1 MLELTAIFLAAAV
14 VAVPLFKRFGLGSV
28 LGYLAG
34 GALIGPSGLGYVHE
48 VEETMQFAEFGV
60 VLLLFLIGLELEPSR
75 LWRMRGAVFGT
86 GGLQVALT
94 TAVIAGLAMALGLDG
109 RAALVTGV
117 ALAMSSTA
125 FATQI
130 LGERHE
136 MATSHGRAAFA
147 ILLFQDLAAI
157 PALALIPLLATER
170 AASESERPGWV
181 SALVAVG
188 VIVGLVLAGRFFLRP
203 LLRVVASARS
213 HELSIASALLVII
226 ATAILMELVGLSTT
240 LGAFIAGV
248 LLADSEYRHELES
261 NIEPFKGL
269 LLGLFFMAVGMSA
282 DLHLIVERPLVVL
295 GLATLLVLVK
305 LALLFGIGTVR
316 GESRTSAASLAIAT
330 GAGGEFAFV
339 IFGEGVRDGVLS
351 SETSALLVVV
361 VTLSMAFTPLLFL
374 VRDRVLARRTKDGQ
388 RPFDEIHGEGS
399 QVIIAGFGRVGQIV
413 GRILRLRRIT
423 FTALDASAEH
433 VDFLRAY
440 GNKIYYGDA
449 SRLDLLRAAKADE
462 ASVFV
467 LAIDDFEASMRTLT
481 VVKENFPNLKVVAR
495 ARNRQHAYALYGAG
509 VEIVI
514 RENFA
519 GSLQAAERVLEE
531 LGIERTDAKRTV
543 KQFAAYDEEKVREM
557 HVHRDDPKKLIESAK
572 KYGEEL
578 ERIFD
583 QDAASGGS

>member
-14 VAVPLFKRFGLGSV
+14 VAVPVFKRFGLGSV

-34 GALIGPSGLGYVHE
+34 GALIGPSGLGWVHE
-48 VEETMQFAEFGV
+48 VEQTMQFAEFGV

-75 LWRMRGAVFGT
+75 LLRLKGAVFGT
-86 GGLQVALT
+86 GGLQVALSAAAIGGIT
-94 TAVIAGLAMALGLDG
+94 MSLGLEC
-109 RAALVTGV
+109 RAALVVGV

-130 LGERHE
+130 LGEKHE
-136 MATSHGRAAFA
+136 MATAHGRAAFG

-157 PALALIPLLATER
+157 PVLALIPLLGNVG
-170 AASESERPGWV
+170 AAPAPGARPGWQA
-181 SALVAVG
+181 ALIAIG
-188 VIVGLVLAGRFFLRP
+188 VIAALVLAGRFLLRP
-203 LLRVVASARS
+203 LFRLVASARS
-213 HELSIASALLVII
+213 HELSIGSALLVVI
-226 ATAILMELVGLSTT
+226 ATALLMEQMGLSTT

-282 DLHLIVERPLVVL
+282 NLGLFLERPLVVIA
-295 GLATLLVLVK
+295 LALVLVAVK
-305 LALLFGIGTVR
+305 MVLLFGIGLAR
-316 GESRTSAASLAIAT
+316 GETRASAASLGVAIS
-330 GAGGEFAFV
+330 AGGEFAFV
-339 IFGEGVRDGVLS
+339 IFGAARDNGVLTR
-351 SETSALLVVV
+351 ETIELLIVV
-361 VTLSMAFTPLLFL
+361 VTLSMALTPLLFIA
-374 VRDRVLARRTKDGQ
+374 RDQIIARRVKGEA
-388 RPFDEIHGEGS
+388 RPFDEIHGEHS
-399 QVIIAGFGRVGQIV
+399 QVIIAGFGRVGQVV
-413 GRILRLRRIT
+413 GRILRLRKIT

-433 VDFLRAY
+433 VDFLRKF

-481 VVKENFPNLKVVAR
+481 VVRENFPNLKVVAR

-509 VEIVI
+509 VETVI

-519 GSLQAAERVLEE
+519 GSIQTAERVLEE
-531 LGIERTDAKRTV
+531 LGVDRADAKRTV
-543 KQFAAYDEEKVREM
+543 KQFAQYDEEKVREM
-557 HVHRDDPKKLIESAK
+557 HVHRDDQQKLIESAK
-572 KYGEEL
+572 RYGEEL
-578 ERIFD
+578 ERIFK
-583 QDAASGGS
+583 QDAAAD